1 MLGVSIP
8 HGWTILAIALQAIV
22 VSGFTHRFGARAT
35 LKSVRLRRALHQ
47 RASRVTQAELW
58 QAVGDLPSQ
67 NLYKADG
74 HLELPGGTLVERIS
88 WRQSSDFLELWLPLS
103 DEIRVKR
110 EVQVEIGNT
119 KLSLSV
125 KSGEATIVEFSVPL
139 LHPVKAEES
148 SWFVES
154 EKVPGSGSDRWLV
167 VQLRKKAKF
176 LNWLNVAAGTIPGAE
191 SSVEGSAAP
200 SSSSSLNI
208 GLGEEKLAD
217 VMDRQYNTFL
227 RILQTVSDNQ
237 PRG

>member
-1 MLGVSIP
+1 
-8 HGWTILAIALQAIV
+8 
-22 VSGFTHRFGARAT
+22 
-35 LKSVRLRRALHQ
+35 
-47 RASRVTQAELW
+47 
-58 QAVGDLPSQ
+58 
-67 NLYKADG
+67 
-74 HLELPGGTLVERIS
+74 LVERIS

-125 KSGEATIVEFSVPL
+125 KSGEATLVEFSVPL
-139 LHPVKAEES
+139 LHAVKAEES

-154 EKVPGSGSDRWLV
+154 EKVPGSGPDRWLV

-176 LNWLNVAAGTIPGAE
+176 LNWLNVAAGTLPGAE

-200 SSSSSLNI
+200 SSSSSSSLNI

-227 RILQTVSDNQ
+227 RILQTVSDR